1 MNDRNYYKLQ
11 SKLYDFLFDKM
22 EMTIVEYDD
31 DDLVLYKNV
40 KILDLNSYVTE
51 WGGEE
56 IGVTEVIIK
65 KDIRGDTI
73 IEFDR
78 NDKIE
83 IVNENLYKVKI
94 SDRFAYDFIFIT

>member
-22 EMTIVEYDD
+22 EMTIIEYDD

-40 KILDLNSYVTE
+40 KIHDINSYVTE
-51 WGGEE
+51 WGGDEV
-56 IGVTEVIIK
+56 GVTEITVE
-65 KDIRGDTI
+65 KDARGNTI

-83 IVNENLYKVKI
+83 IINDNHYKVKI